1 MVLSPV
7 SGSVIIICRCK
18 LKLFCKTKKHILKN
32 LGPKNG
38 KKRKSVGKKNHDL
51 GHWQGPTCS
60 LSRYLHNLTCINTCT
75 SNQMFCISQIVF
87 YFIDSTITETT
98 TTKSRCPTDPGS
110 QTFPNCSGRRNK
122 VMFFLEAS
130 FVLLY
135 WFVIV
140 IHLIFIN

>member
-1 MVLSPV
+1 MSPV

-32 LGPKNG
+32 LRPKNG
-38 KKRKSVGKKNHDL
+38 KEQKSVGGKKNHDL
-51 GHWQGPTCS
+51 GHWPSPACS
-60 LSRYLHNLTCINTCT
+60 LSSYLHNLTGIHTCT
-75 SNQMFCISQIVF
+75 SSQMFCIFQRVF

-98 TTKSRCPTDPGS
+98 TTKSRCSTDPGS
-110 QTFPNCSGRRNK
+110 QTISNCSGRRNK
-122 VMFFLEAS
+122 VMFFLETS

-140 IHLIFIN
+140 THLMFIN